1 MVARRKLST
10 ASVLTLA
17 TAAAKLRAPLESVEQ
32 ALFVKRVRL
41 DPRTRGLLWCAVPNG
56 GTRHPREA
64 VNLKRQGVVA
74 GVPDL
79 LFFEPHG
86 LTPQTPVTA
95 EQLSFV
101 AWSHCGLAIE
111 MKRRPNKVSPE
122 QREWLTGLE
131 ARGWSTA
138 VCYSAEEAWTTLT
151 DYLGIDP

>member
-17 TAAAKLRAPLESVEQ
+17 TAAAKLKAPLESVEQ

-64 VNLKRQGVVA
+64 ANLKRQGVVA

-79 LFFEPHG
+79 LFFEPNG
-86 LTPQTPVTA
+86 PCL
-95 EQLSFV
+95 
-101 AWSHCGLAIE
+101 GLAIE
-111 MKRRPNKVSPE
+111 MKRKPNKVSPE
-122 QREWLTGLE
+122 QREWLTGLD

-138 VCYSAEEAWTTLT
+138 VCYSAEEAWTTLL
-151 DYLGIDP
+151 DYLSITP

>member
-17 TAAAKLRAPLESVEQ
+17 TAAAKLKAPLESVEQ

-41 DPRTRGLLWCAVPNG
+41 DPRTKGLLWCAVPNG

-64 VNLKRQGVVA
+64 ANLKRQGVVA

-79 LFFEPHG
+79 LFFEPKIGKASVKHY
-86 LTPQTPVTA
+86 TTVQD
-95 EQLSFV
+95 F
-101 AWSHCGLAIE
+101 CFGLAIE
-111 MKRRPNKVSPE
+111 MKRKPNKVSPE

-138 VCYSAEEAWTTLT
+138 VCYTAEEAWTTLC
-151 DYLGIDP
+151 DYLSITP

>member
-17 TAAAKLRAPLESVEQ
+17 TAAAKLKAPLESVEQ

-64 VNLKRQGVVA
+64 ANLQRQGVVA

-79 LFFEPHG
+79 LFFEPTRDKTLHYR
-86 LTPQTPVTA
+86 V
-95 EQLSFV
+95 
-101 AWSHCGLAIE
+101 GLAIE

-122 QREWLTGLE
+122 QREWLSGLD
-131 ARGWSTA
+131 ARGWSTS

>member
-1 MVARRKLST
+1 VVSRRKLST

-17 TAAAKLRAPLESVEQ
+17 TAAAKLKAPLEAVEQ

-41 DPRTRGLLWCAVPNG
+41 DPRTKGLLWCAVPNG

-64 VNLKRQGVVA
+64 VNLKRQGVVP
-74 GVPDL
+74 GVPDM
-79 LFFEPHG
+79 LFFELG
-86 LTPQTPVTA
+86 YT
-95 EQLSFV
+95 SF
-101 AWSHCGLAIE
+101 CGLAIE